1 MITPDI
7 LPILRCPSSGGQLT
21 LADESLIQRVNQA
34 IRDGNARD
42 QLEERVTDPIEGGL
56 INSPADRL
64 YPIRGGIP
72 TLIVDEAIGLTGISE
87 AE

>member
-7 LPILRCPSSGGQLT
+7 LPILRCPADGGQLT
-21 LADESLIQRVNQA
+21 LADDPLIQRVNKA
-34 IRDGNARD
+34 ITEGTARD
-42 QLEERVTDPIEGGL
+42 QLDERVTDPIEGGL
-56 INSPADRL
+56 VNSQVDRL

-87 AE
+87 GE

>member
-1 MITPDI
+1 
-7 LPILRCPSSGGQLT
+7 
-21 LADESLIQRVNQA
+21 LADDPLIQRVNQA
-34 IRDGNARD
+34 ISDGTARD
-42 QLEERVTDPIEGGL
+42 QLDERVTAPIDGGL
-56 INSPADRL
+56 VNSTADRL